1 MNRRLSKLKT
11 LMTALSTLMITTRII
26 IWIILCSNNPI
37 NISLL
42 IIFTAVLVSITLGLL
57 RSSWYSIIL
66 FLIYV
71 GGIIVMFSYFVR
83 LSSNDPIILK
93 TKLHFIILPFIL
105 VKRLNLQIRIQP
117 LNSIQI
123 LKLFHH
129 INTIILFIIILIL
142 LIVMIVAVKIVKT
155 NNGPLRGFSQCY

>member
-1 MNRRLSKLKT
+1 
-11 LMTALSTLMITTRII
+11 
-26 IWIILCSNNPI
+26 
-37 NISLL
+37 
-42 IIFTAVLVSITLGLL
+42 
-57 RSSWYSIIL
+57 
-66 FLIYV
+66 
-71 GGIIVMFSYFVR
+71 MFSYFVR